1 MPDEKVVEGLTP
13 EEQAAAQAAAVDKG
27 KAAGAASPL
36 DVVIDGDGVPE
47 DLKGKTVKELMQ
59 MHRNSELEMAKAKT
73 GVSQWNH
80 WYSEMDR
87 LGYWQLLSE
96 RAKDFKDKERAS
108 ASVSPDDEE
117 PTADGERPTPRR
129 AAPAVDQRV
138 IDEAVGRAV
147 KPIVN
152 TVSTILKRVVSE
164 EYDDFDAHE
173 KRASEVFNNLPLNMQ
188 ADPAYGWRFAYH
200 FAKSE
205 EASKAPRKALPLMGP
220 SATSGPQK
228 SEVEELSDLEKD
240 VAKKLG
246 LTPQEYVKF
255 KKVDAEV

>member
-1 MPDEKVVEGLTP
+1 MPDEELKDLTP
-13 EEQAAAQAAAVDKG
+13 EELAAAEAAAVDKG
-27 KAAGAASPL
+27 KAAGPL
-36 DVVIDGDGVPE
+36 EVLVDGDGIPE
-47 DLKGKTVKELMQ
+47 KLKGKTVKEVVQ
-59 MHRNSELEMAKAKT
+59 MYQNSEHEKSKAET
-73 GVSQWNH
+73 GVSQWNR
-80 WYSEMDR
+80 WYGEMDR
-87 LGYWQLLSE
+87 LGYWNLLSKKAE
-96 RAKDFKDKERAS
+96 DFKNKEAT
-108 ASVSPDDEE
+108 AGAANPDEEE
-117 PTADGERPTPRR
+117 PTAEGERPTPRR
-129 AAPAVDQRV
+129 PSAPPDQRM

-147 KPIVN
+147 RPIVN

-164 EYDDFDAHE
+164 EYEDFDAHE

-205 EASKAPRKALPLMGP
+205 EASKAPRKTLPAMGP

-228 SEVEELSDLEKD
+228 SEVEDLSDLEKD
-240 VAKKLG
+240 IAKKLG